1 MGFFMRILFLICRQP
16 PSQGL
21 CMTDRESLV
30 LSSSFER
37 TLNPSWA
44 PNLSIFDYSSKSLPP
59 KTITMGIRAS
69 A

>member
-1 MGFFMRILFLICRQP
+1 
-16 PSQGL
+16 
-21 CMTDRESLV
+21 MTDRESLV